1 MNKYCEI
8 LNAIESGELT
18 HPIPTY
24 KFNNFFFVRVV
35 DQKLAVV
42 TPKGKV
48 LPISEVSFHNFEK
61 KFVNGRFIDGVKLNT
76 KDKYLYPILREL
88 DNTDDSYTPIDW
100 KKLSKYIEELTFED
114 FVAYLRENSQTEAFK
129 EFEGKNNC
137 IVLFKNDSIE
147 IRSRDD
153 SKLLYCFTIDS
164 FNDIKSKVVEFF
176 NNISLED
183 LFEIFTAGVE
193 LYQKIRGEKY
203 TEVFC
208 EICCEICCGI
218 IATHIPIPIPM
229 PISDFIAKKLGE
241 WLAKELNEK
250 VDLDK
255 KIKEFLRKKFPFIC
269 EKIPRGIDH
278 KKTKKIYSKIIK
290 K

>member
-8 LNAIESGELT
+8 LNAIKSGELT

-35 DQKLAVV
+35 EQKLAVV
-42 TPKGKV
+42 TSKGKV

-61 KFVNGRFIDGVKLNT
+61 KFVNGRFIDGVKPNA
-76 KDKYLYPILREL
+76 KDKYLYSILREL

-100 KKLSKYIEELTFED
+100 KKLSQYIEELTFED

-129 EFEGKNNC
+129 EFESKNNC

-153 SKLLYCFTIDS
+153 SKLLCCFTIDS
-164 FNDIKSKVVEFF
+164 FNEVKSKVVELF
-176 NNISLED
+176 NNISFED
-183 LFEIFTAGVE
+183 LFEIFTAGVDI
-193 LYQKIRGEKY
+193 YQKIRGEKY

-208 EICCEICCGI
+208 EICCRI
-218 IATHIPIPIPM
+218 IATQIPIPI
-229 PISDFIAKKLGE
+229 SGFFAKKLGE
-241 WLAKELNEK
+241 WLAKKLNEK
-250 VDLDK
+250 FDLDN
-255 KIKEFLRKKFPFIC
+255 KIKEFLRKKFSRLC
-269 EKIPRGIDH
+269 EKISRGIDY
-278 KKTKKIYSKIIK
+278 KKTKKIYSKTIK
-290 K
+290 SKDRNEQ